1 MKKTELFINEL
12 ETLSVS
18 ELKLISERILHMLRT
33 INDSSSGELLS
44 APHKCPKCGS
54 ELMSKHGKDDKGRQR
69 YKCKSC
75 AATFT
80 NTSFS
85 VISNSTYDHA
95 TWLKYIELLLKRTS
109 LRKSAKECGISLQT
123 AFFWRHKI
131 LRAIQNDQDNRV
143 LAGIVETDE
152 LYMPISY
159 KGNHSKSAHFAM
171 PRKAYKRGSDNKAQ
185 TGSKAC
191 VMCAVERNGQT
202 YGEVL
207 GKGQPTIS
215 MLSHAFSKRI
225 LTDSIVLSDK
235 STSIRN
241 FFNNYTTIELIQLES
256 HTAVKGKSGPP
267 EIRGAMHIQSVN
279 NLHSRFRAFL
289 RVYNGVATKYLN
301 HYLSLFVWLE
311 NHKVLENNETIYD
324 VFEQIAQPHTRI
336 NGNMLSL
343 MSPIPQVA

>member
-1 MKKTELFINEL
+1 MKKTDLFVNEL

-18 ELKLISERILHMLRT
+18 ELKQISERILHILRNV
-33 INDSSSGELLS
+33 NDSSSEELLS
-44 APHKCPKCGS
+44 EPLKCPKCGS
-54 ELMSKHGKDDKGRQR
+54 ELISKHGKDNKGKQR

-75 AATFT
+75 ATTFT

-85 VISNSTYDHA
+85 VISNSIYDSA

-109 LRKSAKECGISLQT
+109 LRKSAKECGLSLQT

-143 LAGIVETDE
+143 LAGIVEMDE

-159 KGNHSKSAHFAM
+159 KGNHSKSSHFVM

-185 TGSKAC
+185 IGSKAC

-207 GKGQPTIS
+207 GKGQPTIA
-215 MLSHAFSKRI
+215 MLSHAFSNRI
-225 LTDSIVLSDK
+225 VTDSIVLSDK
-235 STSIRN
+235 SISIRN
-241 FFNNYTTIELIQLES
+241 YFNNYTTIELIQLES
-256 HTAVKGKSGPP
+256 HTIVKSKSGPP
-267 EIRGAMHIQSVN
+267 EVRGAMHIQTVN
-279 NLHSRFRAFL
+279 NLHSRFRTFL

-301 HYLSLFVWLE
+301 HYLSLFIWLE
-311 NHKVLENNETIYD
+311 NHKCIENSTFVND
-324 VFEQIAQPHTRI
+324 VFEQIVQPNTRT
-336 NGNMLSL
+336 NGSIFSL
-343 MSPIPQVA
+343 MLPIPQVA

>member
-1 MKKTELFINEL
+1 MKKAELFINEL
-12 ETLSVS
+12 ETLSIS
-18 ELKLISERILHMLRT
+18 ELKQISERILHLLRSV
-33 INDSSSGELLS
+33 NNSSSEEVLS
-44 APHKCPKCGS
+44 VPQKCPKCGS

-85 VISNSTYDHA
+85 VISNSIYDNA
-95 TWLKYIELLLKRTS
+95 TWLKYIELLIKRTS
-109 LRKSAKECGISLQT
+109 LRKSSKECGISLQT

-143 LAGIVETDE
+143 LAGIVEMDE

-159 KGNHSKSAHFAM
+159 KGNHSKSTHFVM
-171 PRKAYKRGSDNKAQ
+171 PRESYKRGSDNKAQ

-207 GKGQPTIS
+207 GKGQPTIA
-215 MLSHAFSKRI
+215 MLTHAFGNRI

-235 STSIRN
+235 SISIRN
-241 FFNNYTTIELIQLES
+241 YFNNYTTIELIQLES
-256 HTAVKGKSGPP
+256 HMTVKGKSGPP
-267 EIRGAMHIQSVN
+267 EICGAMHIQTVN

-301 HYLSLFVWLE
+301 HYLSLFIWLE
-311 NHKVLENNETIYD
+311 NHKCFEHNTFVND
-324 VFEQIAQPHTRI
+324 VFEQIVQPNTCISGYRF
-336 NGNMLSL
+336 SL